1 MADRILVFRGG
12 RVVAEFA
19 RGSFDQEAMLLA
31 AAHVVRDGAAAGL
44 AGRP

>member
-12 RVVAEFA
+12 RVVAEFT
-19 RGSFDQEAMLLA
+19 RDSFDQEAMLLA
-31 AAHVVRDGAAAGL
+31 AAHVVRDSEATGL